1 MSRSAKRA
9 VRMALV
15 GEAKTSAEAA
25 KLLLP
30 RANSM
35 ERAELAKELNDVAA
49 FHYPGARGW
58 HELDASEKPLV

>member
-35 ERAELAKELNDVAA
+35 ERAELAK
-49 FHYPGARGW
+49 
-58 HELDASEKPLV
+58 